1 MKKVDF
7 KTKAIS
13 VRDNYVNDAAISVN
27 SATGY
32 SIVKSTAMVNVFF
45 EEVVFEFIRR
55 ELNTDDDLIAN
66 KRYYISKSYLANKL
80 GTFQVSG
87 NRHCVLKTIN
97 NAAPLFFDIAIGS
110 KSTNKITLAQVT
122 VFFQKILNEAITN
135 SEIVTSA
142 MFDVFLDELSDP
154 LKHDKIYIDANSL
167 RGAVAGYDKVH
178 DIKVANRLLH
188 FNNVFGYLPHIINES
203 PFGRKYY
210 KGINLQGAS
219 KRIRKDAFPHAIEID
234 INSASNEWLMQQA
247 KLHGLNYSLIEEF
260 SQNKKAVR
268 IAITIGV
275 FGEHH
280 SEEDFGN
287 IKQCITAIGFGARLG
302 NTKENSIYKI
312 LRTKVNCRKFMKH
325 WFIEGYY
332 KEMNEIGK
340 AVYKANKDQLKNVD
354 CLYSVNKKNKKLFK
368 KAKLMAYLY
377 QHFERNV
384 MDTAFVGFGSNIK
397 LMVHDGCYAEG
408 LTDQNIVVVKRRF
421 KSKGLTVSVAGQ

>member
-1 MKKVDF
+1 MKKNDC
-7 KTKAIS
+7 KTKIIS
-13 VRDNYVNDAAISVN
+13 VRDDYINQAAILIN
-27 SATGY
+27 STTGY
-32 SIVKSTAMVNVFF
+32 SFAKAVAKVNVFF

-66 KRYYISKSYLANKL
+66 KRYYISKSYLTNKL
-80 GTFQVSG
+80 GTFQVCG

-97 NAAPLFFDIAIGS
+97 KVAPLFFDIAVGS
-110 KSTNKITLAQVT
+110 RVTNKITLAQAT
-122 VFFQKILNEAITN
+122 GYFQKILNEATTN

-142 MFDVFLDELSDP
+142 MFGVFLDELSDP

-167 RGAVAGYDKVH
+167 RKSVAGYNKVY
-178 DIKVANRLLH
+178 DVKVANRLLH

-268 IAITIGV
+268 IEITVDV
-275 FGEHH
+275 FGEHY
-280 SEEDFGN
+280 SEEDLGS
-287 IKQCITAIGFGARLG
+287 IKQCVTAIGFGARLG
-302 NTKENSIYKI
+302 SARENAICKI
-312 LRTKVNCRKFMKH
+312 LKNNIHRSKFMKH
-325 WFIEGYY
+325 WFIKGYY

-354 CLYSVNKKNKKLFK
+354 CLYSISKKNKKIFK

-377 QHFERNV
+377 QHFERDV
-384 MDTAFVGFGSNIK
+384 MNTAFIGFEKNIK
-397 LMVHDGCYAEG
+397 LMVHDGCYVER
-408 LTDQNIVVVKRRF
+408 LSDQDIAVVKQRF
-421 KSKGLTVSVAGQ
+421 KKKGLTVSIG

>member
-1 MKKVDF
+1 MRKIDF
-7 KTKAIS
+7 KTEVILVRDDYVNKTAIS
-13 VRDNYVNDAAISVN
+13 INLD
-27 SATGY
+27 TGY
-32 SIVKSTAMVNVFF
+32 SIVKSTTMVNVFF

-55 ELNTDDDLIAN
+55 ELSTDDDLIAN

-80 GTFQVSG
+80 GTFQVCG
-87 NRHCVLKTIN
+87 NRYCVLKTIN
-97 NAAPLFFDIAIGS
+97 KVAPLFFDIAVGS
-110 KSTNKITLAQVT
+110 KVTNKITLAQVT
-122 VFFQKILNEAITN
+122 DFFQKILNEAATN

-142 MFDVFLDELSDP
+142 MFNGFLDELSDP

-167 RGAVAGYDKVH
+167 RGAVVSYDKAH

-247 KLHGLNYSLIEEF
+247 KLHGLNYFLIEEF
-260 SQNKKAVR
+260 SQNKKEVR

-275 FGEHH
+275 FGSHY

-302 NTKENSIYKI
+302 NTRENAICKI
-312 LRTKVNCRKFMKH
+312 LKNEIHRRKFIKN
-325 WFIEGYY
+325 WFVEGYY

-340 AVYKANKDQLKNVD
+340 AVYKDNKDRLKNVD

-377 QHFERNV
+377 QHFERDA
-384 MDTAFVGFGSNIK
+384 MDSAFAGFNSKVKI
-397 LMVHDGCYAEG
+397 MVHDGCYAEG
-408 LTDQNIVVVKRRF
+408 LTNQEITVIKHRF
-421 KSKGLTVSVAGQ
+421 KKKGLTVSSSTL

>member
-7 KTKAIS
+7 KTKVIS
-13 VRDNYVNDAAISVN
+13 VRDDYVNQAATLIN
-27 SATGY
+27 STTGY
-32 SIVKSTAMVNVFF
+32 SFVKALAKASIFF

-55 ELNTDDDLIAN
+55 ELTTDDDLITN
-66 KRYYISKSYLANKL
+66 KKYYISKSYLTNKL

-87 NRHCVLKTIN
+87 NRYCVLKTIN
-97 NAAPLFFDIAIGS
+97 KAAPLFFDVAIGS
-110 KSTNKITLAQVT
+110 KITNKITLAQAT
-122 VFFQKILNEAITN
+122 SSFHKILNEATTN
-135 SEIVTSA
+135 SEIVVSA
-142 MFDVFLDELSDP
+142 MFDGFLDELSDP

-219 KRIRKDAFPHAIEID
+219 KRIRKDAFPNAIEID
-234 INSASNEWLMQQA
+234 INSASNEWLMRQA
-247 KLHGLNYSLIEEF
+247 KLHGLNYSLIKEF
-260 SQNKKAVR
+260 SKHKESVR
-268 IAITIGV
+268 IAITIDV
-275 FGEHH
+275 FGEHY

-302 NTKENSIYKI
+302 NTRENAICKI
-312 LRTKVNCRKFMKH
+312 LKNEIHRSKFMKH
-325 WFIEGYY
+325 WFIKDYY
-332 KEMNEIGK
+332 EKMNEIGK
-340 AVYKANKDQLKNVD
+340 AVYKANKDRLKNVD

-377 QHFERNV
+377 QHFERDA
-384 MDTAFVGFGSNIK
+384 MDTAFTGFKDNIK
-397 LMVHDGCYAEG
+397 LMVHDGCYVEG
-408 LTDQNIVVVKRRF
+408 LSDQDIIVVKQRF
-421 KSKGLTVSVAGQ
+421 KKKGLTVSVG

>member
-7 KTKAIS
+7 KTKVIS
-13 VRDNYVNDAAISVN
+13 VRDDYVNQAATLVN
-27 SATGY
+27 STTGY
-32 SIVKSTAMVNVFF
+32 SFVKAVGKASIFF

-55 ELNTDDDLIAN
+55 ELNTDDDLITN
-66 KRYYISKSYLANKL
+66 KKYYISKSYLTNKL

-87 NRHCVLKTIN
+87 NRYCVLKTIN
-97 NAAPLFFDIAIGS
+97 KVAPLFFDVAIGS
-110 KSTNKITLAQVT
+110 KITNKITLAQVT
-122 VFFQKILNEAITN
+122 GSFQKILNEATTN

-142 MFDVFLDELSDP
+142 MFGGFLDELSDL

-167 RGAVAGYDKVH
+167 RKAVVGYDKVH

-268 IAITIGV
+268 IAISIGV
-275 FGEHH
+275 FGQHY

-302 NTKENSIYKI
+302 NTRENAICKI
-312 LRTKVNCRKFMKH
+312 LKNGIHRSKFMKH
-325 WFIEGYY
+325 WFIKDYY
-332 KEMNEIGK
+332 EEMNEIGK
-340 AVYKANKDQLKNVD
+340 AVYKANKDRLKNLD

-377 QHFERNV
+377 QHFERDA
-384 MDTAFVGFGSNIK
+384 MDTAFVGFKKNIK

-408 LTDQNIVVVKRRF
+408 LSDQDIAVVKQRF
-421 KSKGLTVSVAGQ
+421 KKKNLTVSVVS